1 MLYKSFQREEGK
13 NPTNCLFCFIL
24 FLWRSRR
31 PSKDCKSC
39 RNYLQSLA
47 VSSRS
52 SILCL
57 GTAVSGNKF
66 HSLDP
71 PEFVLGVPNQDITEN
86 MSAITNVDCAVTLRK
101 TALFLPRTRTRTELY
116 HSTASKGQSQNGLES
131 QAWRKKVFFPLF
143 LILFVQLKNL
153 HFPSLHHQSVTY
165 YLCQKIYTLWDK
177 SPKAKDKTES
187 KIH

>member
-1 MLYKSFQREEGK
+1 MWGSKSPAQVLIYFQSACQVRTFFCIHRVLFSWQASHTTPLTLLLCMLYKSFQRKEGK
-13 NPTNCLFCFIL
+13 NPTNCLLGFIL
-24 FLWRSRR
+24 FLWRRRR

-71 PEFVLGVPNQDITEN
+71 PKFVLGVPNQDITEN
-86 MSAITNVDCAVTLRK
+86 MSAITNVGLCCDIKKNWNV
-101 TALFLPRTRTRTELY
+101 
-116 HSTASKGQSQNGLES
+116 SSQN
-131 QAWRKKVFFPLF
+131 
-143 LILFVQLKNL
+143 
-153 HFPSLHHQSVTY
+153 
-165 YLCQKIYTLWDK
+165 WD
-177 SPKAKDKTES
+177 
-187 KIH
+187 